1 MPIIEI
7 ICLANSRKH
16 SGRCVAG
23 VRTNGKGWMRPV
35 SVAPEGVLQERHYTL
50 DDTSEAQIF
59 DVIRIPCDKPRPQP
73 HHPEDWLIR
82 PETWEL
88 STRRLSEEH
97 IALLKAS
104 LAPGPELLGD
114 LEDRIVYPATEGGE
128 IVAGSLALVQP
139 ENLHFVV
146 KARKTGEK
154 QVRVMFELAG
164 APYNLAI
171 TDVEWEPRLRSQE
184 IGTYTLADFGVPPS
198 ETPLLTI
205 SLSEPLLSEIAA
217 ENRCY
222 KLVAALFLAPAG
234 WNPRAEPQEPPAAEP
249 LAPVLPKRPAKR
261 KAEEPVAEPAEE
273 AGQPIRVAV
282 SGAAGRMGR
291 EVVRAVLEAEGM
303 TLALAIDRQNVGAD
317 AGELAGMGRA
327 DVPVLEDLASALQRF
342 SVDVLVDFT
351 LPDSVFENMK
361 IAIERGVS
369 PVVGTTGL
377 SKEQLEEVDALA
389 KSKGIG
395 AFVAPNFA
403 IGAVLMMEFAALAA
417 KYMPDVE
424 IIELHHE
431 KKLDSPSGTALL
443 TAQKIA
449 AARVKPPA
457 SLPAN
462 AIEKLEGARG
472 ANYSDIP
479 IHSVRLPGYV
489 ASQEVIFGG
498 SGQTLSLRHDSL
510 DRRSFMDGV
519 VLSVRKVRAL
529 QGLVVGLEKL
539 LL

>member
-146 KARKTGEK
+146 KARKTGER

-234 WNPRAEPQEPPAAEP
+234 WNPRTESQEPPVAEP
-249 LAPVLPKRPAKR
+249 LAPALPKRPAKR